1 MADTQPPE
9 PDERSPSESQAAEEP
24 CCTAVDH
31 DLTAGQIESD
41 VRMVS
46 AMGNETRYEVL
57 RLLDGA
63 GSPVCACD
71 LEPELAV
78 DQSTTS
84 RALKRLYEADL
95 VDRRKDGRWRYYSTT
110 GRAETLLA
118 AIETAR
124 SDDQ

>member
-1 MADTQPPE
+1 ME
-9 PDERSPSESQAAEEP
+9 N
-24 CCTAVDH
+24 
-31 DLTAGQIESD
+31 D
-41 VRMVS
+41 VRMLS

-71 LEPELAV
+71 LKPELEV

-84 RALKRLYEADL
+84 RALKRLYEVDL

-110 GRAETLLA
+110 DRAETLLA
-118 AIETAR
+118 AIETVR